1 MRSRQG
7 QAADRRRAPARAH
20 RSTLLPT
27 FRETALVGL
36 ILTPVVCALAIGPLA
51 VIGEAALGRGLLPI
65 DWSSVERMGVELG
78 LVSQPQPTEA
88 AVAFLPTDAG
98 SYPSA
103 PALGT
108 PPSPSDTGAPNPTLT
123 PTATSTAIP
132 LATNT
137 PTATPSMTASATLT
151 VTPTHTPTPSPSA
164 TATRTRTPTRIP
176 TRTRTA
182 SPPPA
187 TASQTTP
194 ATATQEGAAT
204 ATAQAMPSETSRAPA
219 PTIPPACDATGNA
232 AFESGLL
239 ALINQERQ
247 SQGLQAYNLQ
257 SQLQAAAREH
267 SADMACNDY
276 LSHTGSDG
284 STSGDRARRQGYD
297 WSWVGENIY
306 ASGNTSSSAP
316 QQAFD
321 WWMNSAPHRANLLHP
336 NYTDIGL
343 GYFYSSASSYGGY
356 FTAVFARP

>member
-36 ILTPVVCALAIGPLA
+36 ILTPVVCALAIVPLA
-51 VIGEAALGRGLLPI
+51 VLGEAALGHGLSPI
-65 DWSSVERMGVELG
+65 GWSAVERMAVDLG
-78 LVSQPQPTEA
+78 LVSQPTKA
-88 AVAFLPTDAG
+88 AVAFLATDNRPFSAATG
-98 SYPSA
+98 A
-103 PALGT
+103 PALT
-108 PPSPSDTGAPNPTLT
+108 PPTLT
-123 PTATSTAIP
+123 RTPTASSTAIP

-151 VTPTHTPTPSPSA
+151 VTPTHTPTPSPSP

-182 SPPPA
+182 SPP
-187 TASQTTP
+187 P

-232 AFESGLL
+232 AFESALL

-284 STSGDRARRQGYD
+284 STSGDRAR
-297 WSWVGENIY
+297 S
-306 ASGNTSSSAP
+306 
-316 QQAFD
+316 
-321 WWMNSAPHRANLLHP
+321 
-336 NYTDIGL
+336 
-343 GYFYSSASSYGGY
+343 
-356 FTAVFARP
+356 

>member
-36 ILTPVVCALAIGPLA
+36 ILTPVVCALAIVPLA
-51 VIGEAALGRGLLPI
+51 VLGEAALGHGLSPI
-65 DWSSVERMGVELG
+65 GWSAVERMAVDLG
-78 LVSQPQPTEA
+78 LVSQPTKA
-88 AVAFLPTDAG
+88 AVAFLATDNRPFSAATG
-98 SYPSA
+98 A
-103 PALGT
+103 PALT
-108 PPSPSDTGAPNPTLT
+108 PPTLT
-123 PTATSTAIP
+123 RTPTASSTAIP

-151 VTPTHTPTPSPSA
+151 VTPTHTPTPSPSP

-204 ATAQAMPSETSRAPA
+204 ATAPAIPSETPRAPA

-284 STSGDRARRQGYD
+284 STAGDRARRQGYD

-306 ASGNTSSSAP
+306 ATGNTSSSAP